1 MTDLGSRIKN
11 KQKSLAGATN
21 HPAGVGN
28 ASLTSW
34 FILLIKEKKETTSE
48 QVVSLPFTSGI
59 QLIQIYYLVLVSQ
72 VTNFFVKEG
81 ARFWS
86 PLLSSALLHPSELS
100 TPTKQPSTGSEVLEL
115 LIHF

>member
-28 ASLTSW
+28 ASLTGW
-34 FILLIKEKKETTSE
+34 FILLIKEKTPTCSL
-48 QVVSLPFTSGI
+48 VVSLPFATGI

-72 VTNFFVKEG
+72 VTTFPIKEG

-86 PLLSSALLHPSELS
+86 PLLSSALLYPSELS
-100 TPTKQPSTGSEVLEL
+100 TLTKQPSTGSEVLEL

>member
-28 ASLTSW
+28 ASLTGW
-34 FILLIKEKKETTSE
+34 FILLIKEKRNHLLTGGF
-48 QVVSLPFTSGI
+48 LAFCDGI

-72 VTNFFVKEG
+72 VTNFSIKEG

-86 PLLSSALLHPSELS
+86 PLLSSALC
-100 TPTKQPSTGSEVLEL
+100 
-115 LIHF
+115 IHLN

>member
-28 ASLTSW
+28 ASLTGW
-34 FILLIKEKKETTSE
+34 FILLIKEKRNHLLTGGFFAFCDGDSTNTNI
-48 QVVSLPFTSGI
+48 LF
-59 QLIQIYYLVLVSQ
+59 VLVSQ
-72 VTNFFVKEG
+72 VTNFSIKEG

-86 PLLSSALLHPSELS
+86 PLLSSALLYPSELS
-100 TPTKQPSTGSEVLEL
+100 TLTKQPSTGSEVLEL